1 MSSERL
7 HNLSPQA
14 FTPSEGSVPPSPSGK
29 GARGLGPV
37 HGGLDPQELEA
48 LGLRPE
54 EVLDFSASINPLG
67 APPGVRKALASL
79 NLSSYPDRECRAL
92 RAALARR
99 LEVSPDWVLVG
110 NGSTEL
116 IHLLA
121 RALLRPGDRATIL
134 TPTFGEY
141 EAACRLSGAQVVAVQ
156 ADENNGFRWDI
167 GAAITLLRPVGA
179 IPELPLRSQTQPRLL
194 FLCNPN
200 NPTGVYLS
208 RAEVERIVTA
218 LSDTIVVLDEAY
230 ATFAD
235 EPWDSVPLLKHPN
248 VVLLHSMTKAYAIPS
263 LRLGYAVAR
272 PELLREVAHFQ
283 PSWSVN
289 GAAQAAGVAALR
301 EDPYLQVARAAVH
314 ESKAY
319 LRTRLESAGL
329 RVVMGAANF
338 LLVDVGDARAVRR
351 CLLGQRLCVRDCA
364 SFGLPRYIRIGIR
377 TLPDCQRLAEALVTA
392 CFRPATTEAFPLP
405 FREGGKG
412 VRSEAPDAR

>member
-1 MSSERL
+1 M
-7 HNLSPQA
+7 
-14 FTPSEGSVPPSPSGK
+14 PSFKQSNHIPLPSTGGPAALPPSPSGK
-29 GARGLGPV
+29 GARGLGLDGVDGPGLHDSSGLGPV
-37 HGGLDPQELEA
+37 HGGLDRQELEA

-67 APPGVRKALASL
+67 PPLGVRKALASL
-79 NLSSYPDRECRAL
+79 DLSSYPDRECRAL

-99 LEVSPDWVLVG
+99 LEVSPDWILVG

-116 IHLLA
+116 IHLLT
-121 RALLRPGDRATIL
+121 RALLAHGDRAAIF

-141 EAACRLSGAQVVAVQ
+141 DAACRLSGADVAAVQ

-167 GAAITLLRPVGA
+167 ESAAALLSGVGA
-179 IPELPLRSQTQPRLL
+179 QHGAPLPPAPPRLL

-208 RAEVERIVTA
+208 RAEVERVVTA
-218 LSDTIVVLDEAY
+218 LPDTIVVLDEAY

-272 PELLREVAHFQ
+272 PELLRQVAHFQ

-301 EDPYLQVARAAVH
+301 EDPYLQIARAAVQ

-319 LRTRLESAGL
+319 LRERLESAGL

-351 CLLGQRLCVRDCA
+351 RLLEQRLCVRDCA
-364 SFGLPRYIRIGIR
+364 SFGVPRYIRIGIR
-377 TLPDCQRLAEALVTA
+377 TLPDCRRLADTLI
-392 CFRPATTEAFPLP
+392 ATC
-405 FREGGKG
+405 
-412 VRSEAPDAR
+412 SEKTRMAAPDAR

>member
-1 MSSERL
+1 MPSCKQSNHIPL
-7 HNLSPQA
+7 PPTGSPA
-14 FTPSEGSVPPSPSGK
+14 ALPPSHSGK
-29 GARGLGPV
+29 GARGLGLDGVDGSGLHDSRGLGPV

-67 APPGVRKALASL
+67 PPPCVRKALVSL
-79 NLSSYPDRECRAL
+79 DLSSYPDRECRAL

-99 LEVSPDWVLVG
+99 LEVSPDWILVG

-121 RALLRPGDRATIL
+121 RALLRPGDRAAIF

-141 EAACRLSGAQVVAVQ
+141 EAACRLSGAEVVAVQ
-156 ADENNGFRWDI
+156 ADENNGFRWDTKSAAAFLSNL
-167 GAAITLLRPVGA
+167 GAQHAAP
-179 IPELPLRSQTQPRLL
+179 LPPAPPRLL

-218 LSDTIVVLDEAY
+218 LPDTIVVLDEAY

-235 EPWDSVPLLKHPN
+235 EPWDSIPLLKHPN
-248 VVLLHSMTKAYAIPS
+248 VVLLHSMTKSYAIPS
-263 LRLGYAVAR
+263 LRLGYAVTR
-272 PELLREVAHFQ
+272 PELLREMARYQ

-289 GAAQAAGVAALR
+289 GFAQTAGVVALR
-301 EDPYLQVARAAVH
+301 EDPYLQVARAAVQ

-319 LRTRLESAGL
+319 LRNRLGSAGL

-351 CLLGQRLCVRDCA
+351 RLLEQRLCVRDCA

-377 TLPDCQRLAEALVTA
+377 TLPDCQQLVEALLTA
-392 CFRPATTEAFPLP
+392 C
-405 FREGGKG
+405 
-412 VRSEAPDAR
+412 SEKTRTAAPNAR